1 MYTVLY
7 TNTSRLKYMYRNG
20 LKISGCSS
28 KTFWPLREI
37 SISFLLTILSASQI
51 LRSLEWRKW
60 SPTKGYSWFLHKF
73 CLWPYYFFQ
82 RCLLKG
88 YKCITDF
95 LILLFFRV
103 CGMRTHTKIRHSNT
117 VLAWLDQNLLVL
129 CRYLVNLKLAKS
141 VQKNILVNEKIS
153 IFLKLYFICA
163 EFENVIIS

>member
-1 MYTVLY
+1 MTP
-7 TNTSRLKYMYRNG
+7 KRNWY
-20 LKISGCSS
+20 LISPYNIIS
-28 KTFWPLREI
+28 KSNIKVIGMKEMI
-37 SISFLLTILSASQI
+37 IN
-51 LRSLEWRKW
+51 
-60 SPTKGYSWFLHKF
+60 KGSSWFLHKF
-73 CLWPYYFFQ
+73 FLWTHHFFQ

-88 YKCITDF
+88 YKFITDF

-129 CRYLVNLKLAKS
+129 CRYLVNSKLAKS
-141 VQKNILVNEKIS
+141 VQKKILVNENIS

>member
-1 MYTVLY
+1 MFFQKNFFYL
-7 TNTSRLKYMYRNG
+7 SFCL
-20 LKISGCSS
+20 LS

-60 SPTKGYSWFLHKF
+60 SPTKEVLDFYTIIVLVNTSFFSEMLVEGLQI
-73 CLWPYYFFQ
+73 YYW
-82 RCLLKG
+82 
-88 YKCITDF
+88 F

-117 VLAWLDQNLLVL
+117 VLAWLDQNSLVL

>member
-1 MYTVLY
+1 MFFQKNFFYL
-7 TNTSRLKYMYRNG
+7 SFCL
-20 LKISGCSS
+20 LS

-37 SISFLLTILSASQI
+37 SISFLLTIFISKSNI
-51 LRSLEWRKW
+51 KVIGMKEMI
-60 SPTKGYSWFLHKF
+60 TNKGSSWFLHKF
-73 CLWPYYFFQ
+73 FLWTHHFFQ

-88 YKCITDF
+88 YKFITDF
-95 LILLFFRV
+95 LMLLFFRV

>member
-1 MYTVLY
+1 MFFQKQFFYL
-7 TNTSRLKYMYRNG
+7 SFCL
-20 LKISGCSS
+20 LS

-51 LRSLEWRKW
+51 LRSLEWRKR
-60 SPTKGYSWFLHKF
+60 SPTKEALDFYTNSSCEHII
-73 CLWPYYFFQ
+73 FFQ

-88 YKCITDF
+88 YKFITDF

-153 IFLKLYFICA
+153 IFCNCILFVQNLKMLASHRFVFRILG
-163 EFENVIIS
+163 S

>member
-1 MYTVLY
+1 MFFQKNFFYL
-7 TNTSRLKYMYRNG
+7 SFCL
-20 LKISGCSS
+20 LS
-28 KTFWPLREI
+28 KTFWEI

-60 SPTKGYSWFLHKF
+60 SPTKEVLDFYTIIVLVNTSFFSEMLVEGLQI
-73 CLWPYYFFQ
+73 YYW
-82 RCLLKG
+82 
-88 YKCITDF
+88 F

-117 VLAWLDQNLLVL
+117 VLAWLDQNSLVL

-163 EFENVIIS
+163 EFDNVIIS